1 VVLHPDTTEKEKKR
15 FEQLVRKAKT
25 LADVQRLEKMFAE
38 GRLPQ
43 DDGDEDAMDE
53 S

>member
-1 VVLHPDTTEKEKKR
+1 MLINSA
-15 FEQLVRKAKT
+15 VRRIVGYGGGERA
-25 LADVQRLEKMFAE
+25 QRLEKMFAE